1 MAKNS
6 TAQTLTYDEAKAFV
20 RAEDARR
27 LQLTLD
33 RLEER
38 VRAAANNPRN
48 QKIGI
53 AAGAAGLGALA
64 YHLLAS

>member
-1 MAKNS
+1 MAVKNS
-6 TAQTLTYDEAKAFV
+6 TVAAAAPVAAPKIVTVDMALLKE
-20 RAEDARR
+20 R
-27 LQLTLD
+27 LAA
-33 RLEER
+33 
-38 VRAAANNPRN
+38 RAADPTT